1 MSTKLLNTKEIWV
14 YLQRLTFLTLNI
26 TCQRGR
32 LVILPLNTEGDRDT
46 DEDSEDENELHLK
59 NLNKS
64 NLLAGASFDLSIS
77 SDNIGLGAGDKED
90 VAGPSVDVP
99 SKGNKR

>member
-1 MSTKLLNTKEIWV
+1 MGVSSEVDFSDVEYYMS
-14 YLQRLTFLTLNI
+14 
-26 TCQRGR
+26 RGT

-46 DEDSEDENELHLK
+46 DEDSGDENELHLK
-59 NLNKS
+59 NLSKS

-99 SKGNKR
+99 SKGNRRWKVNAFL

>member
-1 MSTKLLNTKEIWV
+1 MGVSSEVDFSDVEYCMS
-14 YLQRLTFLTLNI
+14 
-26 TCQRGR
+26 RGR

-99 SKGNKR
+99 SKRNKRWKHFC

>member
-1 MSTKLLNTKEIWV
+1 MS
-14 YLQRLTFLTLNI
+14 
-26 TCQRGR
+26 RGR